1 MASLVGQSL
10 YILKHDENRRS
21 LTAQRLDVDYDIQYV
36 KPSTSL
42 DIGEGR
48 IRVSSCL
55 DNQWRTQSANLIVR
69 ANLHCVEDSG
79 PLTSQ
84 GGECFGSLMHSGR
97 IFRCAF
103 SFG

>member
-36 KPSTSL
+36 TKPSTSL

-48 IRVSSCL
+48 IRVSSRL
-55 DNQWRTQSANLIVR
+55 DNQWRTQS
-69 ANLHCVEDSG
+69 
-79 PLTSQ
+79 
-84 GGECFGSLMHSGR
+84 GERKLQTWLCER
-97 IFRCAF
+97 IYIA
-103 SFG
+103 SKIQDH